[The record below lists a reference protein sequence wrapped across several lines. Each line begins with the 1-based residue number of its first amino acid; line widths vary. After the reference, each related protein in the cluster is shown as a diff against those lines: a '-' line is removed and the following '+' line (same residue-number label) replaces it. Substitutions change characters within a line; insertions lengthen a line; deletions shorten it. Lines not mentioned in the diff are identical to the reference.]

1 MKPALVLFAHGA
13 RDPDWSIPF
22 EKMQR
27 ALTATRPDITV
38 ELAYL
43 EYTTPSLEDCVKTLA
58 DAGVTS
64 ITIAPL
70 FMAQGGHLKTD
81 LPRMLNRIRDRYP
94 DTFVK
99 LLPPAGEAQAVQN
112 AIVQWVS
119 NSTPRGT

>member
-27 ALTATRPDITV
+27 TVAATRPDLQV
-38 ELAYL
+38 ALAYL
-43 EYTTPSLEDCVKTLA
+43 EFMSPPLEECISSRAESGT
-58 DAGVTS
+58 TS

-81 LPRMLNRIRDRYP
+81 LPRMLNRIRDKHPETMVR
-94 DTFVK
+94 
-99 LLPPAGEAQAVQN
+99 LLPPAGEAQTVQN
-112 AIVQWVS
+112 AIAQWVS
-119 NSTPRGT
+119 SSTPRGT